1 MKKLIYILSIVLLTF
16 SFSAQAEVIAKD
28 SMSDKQGNT
37 RSKGSYSL
45 VKAGENVRLSIKFNV
60 RKSGMSGSGRGAMS
74 FQILDDSWEP
84 VTSFN
89 KSLTVGADSLKGVAD
104 KDWKKNITLTG
115 PKAKNVID
123 NGITVAFIV
132 DSNKSTIGVPT
143 SIDGWK
149 KALGGIADL
158 KSELD
163 KLSAG
168 DSKNMNGW
176 KVFKMK

>member
-1 MKKLIYILSIVLLTF
+1 MKKLISIFSVVLLVC
-16 SFSAQAEVIAKD
+16 SFSAQAEVLAKD
-28 SMSDKQGNT
+28 SMSDNQGST

-45 VKAGENVRLSIKFNV
+45 VKDGNNVKLSINFNV
-60 RKSGMSGSGRGAMS
+60 RKSGTSGSGRGAMS
-74 FQILDDSWEP
+74 FQILDDSWDP

-89 KSLTVGADSLKGVAD
+89 KSLTVGADSLKGTAD

-115 PKAKNVID
+115 PKAKKVID
-123 NGITVAFIV
+123 NGIAVAFIV
-132 DSNKSTIGVPT
+132 DSNKDTIGVPT
-143 SIDGWK
+143 SIDDWK
-149 KALGGIADL
+149 KALGDIADL